1 MKCFRL
7 RIRNLPSHKKPE
19 RELLSKYVS
28 TLPTFTILLLV
39 KIKDLDFSCWNL
51 SLRLT
56 APQSL
61 GFPQNP
67 TFCQQNVPCFSG
79 LFFFNSFYL
88 GKYFFRPPPC
98 LPSPPSRGAAPK
110 GACSQDSETLLFA
123 LLCQPCWCHG
133 LGFGNGGRDRSQ
145 LAPPQQHF
153 PSWSLAYTTPKRHS
167 PLLCSPRKVAT
178 LCGKIKLLDN
188 VPFTFTMAH
197 SGNSIQYFLPAT
209 CNRGSQTACFV
220 SGFWVW
226 VEMKGRFISLIITF
240 FVCKITKPKQQQQSP
255 NSMSQQQH
263 NEGKTQER
271 NNPGD
276 RRVSPHGHS
285 LLCKSPRNNSCW
297 EASSEG

>member
-1 MKCFRL
+1 MKCFHL
-7 RIRNLPSHKKPE
+7 RIKNLPSHKKPE
-19 RELLSKYVS
+19 IELLSKYVS

-123 LLCQPCWCHG
+123 LPCQPCWCHG
-133 LGFGNGGRDRSQ
+133 LGFGNGGWDRSQ
-145 LAPPQQHF
+145 LALPQQHF

-167 PLLCSPRKVAT
+167 PLLCSALLGRLQHFVGKSNYLTTSLSSSQWLT
-178 LCGKIKLLDN
+178 LETQFNI
-188 VPFTFTMAH
+188 F
-197 SGNSIQYFLPAT
+197 FLPHAIKDHKLP
-209 CNRGSQTACFV
+209 ALFLA
-220 SGFWVW
+220 SGFGWGW
-226 VEMKGRFISLIITF
+226 REGPFLWLLLF
-240 FVCKITKPKQQQQSP
+240 LFVK
-255 NSMSQQQH
+255 
-263 NEGKTQER
+263 
-271 NNPGD
+271 
-276 RRVSPHGHS
+276 
-285 LLCKSPRNNSCW
+285 
-297 EASSEG
+297 